1 MWKSLITS
9 GQQATRRTIR
19 QPPSL
24 WTPSRTPATR
34 LPFSTSLQPQKEA
47 DNTNSNLKDR
57 ETLNPERTEGT
68 KSGTDSEVAHHPA
81 AYDPHNTAP
90 ESEMEA
96 AGKEKQEEGQERNP
110 LNMSAANSDV
120 SAWRGPKEGGPER
133 NVDKTSVS
141 GRGTP
146 KKNRRI
152 DVKEDGTHV
161 SYRD

>member
-9 GQQATRRTIR
+9 GQQAPRRICHQT
-19 QPPSL
+19 SGL
-24 WTPSRTPATR
+24 WTRSRTPATR
-34 LPFSTSLQPQKEA
+34 NPFSTSLQLQA
-47 DNTNSNLKDR
+47 DNKSTLQDR
-57 ETLNPERTEGT
+57 ESLNPERNEGT
-68 KSGTDSEVAHHPA
+68 KSGTDNEVAHHPA

-96 AGKEKQEEGQERNP
+96 AGKEKHEEGQEHNP
-110 LNMSAANSDV
+110 LDVSAANSDV
-120 SAWRGPKEGGPER
+120 SKWRGPKEGGPDR
-133 NVDKTSVS
+133 NVDKESLS
-141 GRGTP
+141 GKGTP